1 MKISGLNSSGCILSN
16 MAKTHLEKGWF
27 DGACI
32 KGKDNNFII
41 FFTGKDADW
50 EGKPLML
57 SSSRNPFGPR
67 VFKSIDGA
75 AAELGRIGIQKINL
89 VIADITNNI
98 S

>member
-41 FFTGKDADW
+41 FFTGKDADRD
-50 EGKPLML
+50 GKPLML
-57 SSSRNPFGPR
+57 SSSRNPFEPR
-67 VFKSIDGA
+67 VLSIDGA

>member
-1 MKISGLNSSGCILSN
+1 MKISGLNSSGCILSS

-50 EGKPLML
+50 DRKSLIL
-57 SSSRNPFGPR
+57 SSSRNPFEPR
-67 VFKSIDGA
+67 IFKSIDGA
-75 AAELGRIGIQKINL
+75 ASELSRIGIQEINL
-89 VIADITNNI
+89 VIADITNKD
-98 S
+98 